1 MDTTRRA
8 HGLEVMAQV
17 YGTTFGVDE
26 SSLASRAP
34 VSKLLTE
41 TTVDHLFADVW
52 ARPALSIRD
61 RRLVVMGITAAL
73 GRDDLLELQLVGALA
88 NGELDEEQVGELI
101 NQIAHYAG
109 WPLASVAVRGAERA
123 VARHREGESD
133 GH

>member
-1 MDTTRRA
+1 MDRARRE

-26 SSLASRAP
+26 ASLAAAPPVSRA
-34 VSKLLTE
+34 LTE

-52 ARPALSIRD
+52 GRPALSIRD
-61 RRLVVMGITAAL
+61 RRLVVMGITAAM

-101 NQIAHYAG
+101 HQIAHYAG
-109 WPLASVAVRGAERA
+109 WPMAAVAIRGAERA
-123 VARHREGESD
+123 VARHKGDD
-133 GH
+133 GD